1 MYGTGST
8 SSPGWF
14 PDPQVPGQMRYWD
27 GAVWTANTSPAAA
40 PVPVSG
46 GPVAQSWVAESP
58 DVTLIRRIAT
68 YERVSGWFWIAL
80 GVLQTL
86 SLFLIIAG
94 VWNIVAGVSRLK
106 MAPRVERREASVPPS
121 FEGLAM
127 LIVVGIINFLFGAVI
142 GLILVGVDLYVRDQI
157 LKNRH
162 LFTSGPAQALSWQGS
177 QQPYPQSYQGTPQQ
191 QVAPY
196 QPGPYQASQQQAM
209 PYQSPDPWL

>member
-46 GPVAQSWVAESP
+46 GQVAQSWVAESP
-58 DVTLIRRIAT
+58 DVTLIRRMAP
-68 YERVSGWFWIAL
+68 YERVSGWLWIAL
-80 GVLQTL
+80 GVLQAL
-86 SLFLIIAG
+86 SLVLIIAG
-94 VWNIVAGVSRLK
+94 VWNIVVGVSRLK

-142 GLILVGVDLYVRDQI
+142 GLILVGVHLYVRDQI

-162 LFTSGPAQALSWQGS
+162 LFTSGQAQALSWHGTHQPHPHPS
-177 QQPYPQSYQGTPQQ
+177 PHPPHPQPPPYPSTP
-191 QVAPY
+191 
-196 QPGPYQASQQQAM
+196 
-209 PYQSPDPWL
+209 

>member
-27 GAVWTANTSPAAA
+27 GAVWTANTSP
-40 PVPVSG
+40 
-46 GPVAQSWVAESP
+46 QSWVAESP

-68 YERVSGWFWIAL
+68 YERVSGWLWIAL

-162 LFTSGPAQALSWQGS
+162 MFTSGPAQALSWQGS

-191 QVAPY
+191 Q
-196 QPGPYQASQQQAM
+196 AM
-209 PYQSPDPWL
+209 PYQSPDPRL